1 MTPAGD
7 ARAMSLLFLEDFAV
21 GRGFSSPPYHV
32 SKEEVVSFARVWD
45 PQPFHVDEGAA
56 AASLYGGI
64 IACSAHIFSIFTR
77 LSSHAEP
84 RSAALGALGF
94 DEMRIPSPLRAGDT
108 VRLTTECIEMRRSR
122 SKPDRGI
129 ISSRVRLENQRGEVV
144 FSAITTFMIRARTP
158 AGA

>member
-1 MTPAGD
+1 M
-7 ARAMSLLFLEDFAV
+7 REMSLLFLEDFAV
-21 GRGFSSPPYHV
+21 GRSFSSPPYHV

-45 PQPFHVDEGAA
+45 PQLFHVDEDAA
-56 AASLYGGI
+56 AASIYGGI

-77 LSSHAEP
+77 LSSQAEP

-94 DEMRIPSPLRAGDT
+94 DEMRIPRPLRAGDT